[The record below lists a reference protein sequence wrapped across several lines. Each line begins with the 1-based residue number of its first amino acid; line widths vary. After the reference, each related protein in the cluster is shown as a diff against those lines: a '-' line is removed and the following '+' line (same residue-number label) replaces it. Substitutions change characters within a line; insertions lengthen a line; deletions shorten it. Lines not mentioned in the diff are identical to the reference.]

1 MSPSICSAAPDKENT
16 TIVDGAGKKSEIS
29 GRIAQIKLQIEDTT
43 SDYDREKVQERL
55 AKLSGGSHIKAT
67 AEACRSGCVRT

>member
-43 SDYDREKVQERL
+43 SDYYRDTGAARQALWR
-55 AKLSGGSHIKAT
+55 
-67 AEACRSGCVRT
+67 